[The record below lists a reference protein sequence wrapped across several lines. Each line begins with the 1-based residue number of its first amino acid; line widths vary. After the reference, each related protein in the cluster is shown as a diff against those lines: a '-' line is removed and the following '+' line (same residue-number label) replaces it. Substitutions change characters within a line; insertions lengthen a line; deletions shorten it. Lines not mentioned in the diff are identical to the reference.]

1 MIFIEQ
7 DARRLL
13 MERLDE
19 SIKSH
24 ADMLDAGNIGSIYDL
39 QELSE
44 IHYYLKA
51 EHEFTPAE
59 VEALLS
65 FQDPLDVARWCW
77 EENTHEHSFPICD
90 IMREIDAYK
99 RFEPSAGRAAVE
111 ERYSQF
117 REALAGNFFGYRKEL
132 LSWDREKLIDHA
144 GEIAKA
150 TDTFWAL
157 MGDYAPV
164 MEEMDF
170 FLQFDDPLREI
181 SRFGPFDDI
190 NAAMRALYDSREELM
205 GEISGAPP
213 TEHGDPAASVRE
225 RLKAAMEEVKGH
237 AAPGRPA
244 HDPGAR

>member
-7 DARRLL
+7 DAKRLL

-19 SIKSH
+19 CIKSH

-39 QELSE
+39 QALSGL
-44 IHYYLKA
+44 HYYLKA

-90 IMREIDAYK
+90 LLREIDAYK
-99 RFEPSAGRAAVE
+99 RFEPSAGRAAAE

-117 REALAGNFFGYRKEL
+117 REALAGNYFGYRKEL
-132 LSWDREKLIDHA
+132 LSWDKEKLIDHA

-150 TDTFWAL
+150 TDTFWSL
-157 MGDYAPV
+157 MSDYAPV

-170 FLQFDDPLREI
+170 FLQFDDPLHRI

-190 NAAMRALYDSREELM
+190 NAAMRTLYDSREELV
-205 GEISGAPP
+205 EEVFEAPP
-213 TEHGDPAASVRE
+213 TEQEDPAASVRE
-225 RLKAAMEEVKGH
+225 RLRAAMKEVKGY
-237 AAPGRPA
+237 AAPERPA
-244 HDPGAR
+244 HDSGAR